1 MGNNPDQYRDR
12 LPLPIFLFRLAPQ
25 KGFPFKSGRKSSFL
39 NKSSKSQTFLL
50 YLVKYLRMKKFTLL
64 LLLFSQL
71 VFAQFTDI
79 NIVKEIHAKNKGLVV
94 SAHPLASEAGAKMMK
109 MGGNAYDA
117 VIATQLALAVVY
129 PQAGN
134 IGGGG
139 FLVGVKNNGEKFT
152 IDFRETAPEKAS
164 KDMYLDKKGN
174 ANTDLSQNGRLAVGI
189 PGSVA
194 GYFATLKYAKLPM
207 EKLIQPA
214 IDLAEQGF
222 SITEREAN
230 LLNHQ
235 MQFFDQHNTNKTV
248 FQKTAPWK
256 QGDILVQKELAA
268 TLKLIQKE
276 GAKGFYEGK
285 TAELLVAEMKR
296 GNGIITLNDLKNYKV
311 IERKPLAFNYKGNE
325 VVSMPLPSSGG
336 ILLTQMLKMASFE
349 NLEKYPQNS
358 TQAVQIMVEAERR
371 AFADRA
377 EYMGDPE
384 FIQDQTARLIS
395 EEYLKNRWK
404 SFNKNAAT
412 PSSEVGKIIA
422 QPKESTETTHISIVD
437 KDGNAVAVT
446 TTLNGLYGSKVV
458 VSGAGF
464 FLNNEMDDFSVK
476 PGVPNM
482 FGAVGGEANSIK
494 PGKRMLSSMTPT
506 IVLKNGKPY
515 IIVGTPGGTTI
526 PTSVFQSIVDVLDFK
541 LSPNMTINSPK
552 FHHQWLPETVMVE
565 KNFPESTIS
574 DLEKLKYKIERI
586 SQLGRTEMIVIDEK
600 GNAVAVADGRGDDS
614 VAVQ

>member
-1 MGNNPDQYRDR
+1 MKR
-12 LPLPIFLFRLAPQ
+12 IV
-25 KGFPFKSGRKSSFL
+25 
-39 NKSSKSQTFLL
+39 FLL
-50 YLVKYLRMKKFTLL
+50 IISSQFT
-64 LLLFSQL
+64 
-71 VFAQFTDI
+71 FAQFTEI
-79 NIVKEIHAKNKGLVV
+79 NIVKEIRTKNKGLVV

-139 FLVGVKNNGEKFT
+139 FLVGVKHNGEKFT
-152 IDFRETAPEKAS
+152 LDYRETAPEKSS
-164 KDMYLDKKGN
+164 KDMYLDKNGK
-174 ANTDLSQNGRLAVGI
+174 ASTDLSQNGRLAVGI

-194 GYFATLKYAKLPM
+194 GFYATLKYAKLPM

-222 SITEREAN
+222 SITEKEAK
-230 LLNHQ
+230 LLNDKKEN
-235 MQFFDQHNTNKTV
+235 FDQHNKITTAFQNKNT
-248 FQKTAPWK
+248 WK
-256 QGDILVQKELAA
+256 QGDL
-268 TLKLIQKE
+268 LIQKDLAE
-276 GAKGFYEGK
+276 TLKRIQRDGQKGFYEGK
-285 TAELLVAEMKR
+285 TAELLIAEMKR
-296 GNGIITLNDLKNYKV
+296 GNGIISLNDLKNYKV
-311 IERKPLAFNYKGNE
+311 IERKPLVFNYKGNE

-336 ILLTQMLKMASFE
+336 ILLAQMLKMSSFE
-349 NLEKYPQNS
+349 NLEKFPQNS
-358 TQAVQIMVEAERR
+358 TEAVQIMVEAERR

-377 EYMGDPE
+377 EFMGDPD
-384 FIQDQTARLIS
+384 FIKDQTEMLIS
-395 EEYLKNRWK
+395 ESYLKSRWK
-404 SFNKNAAT
+404 NFNKNKAT

-437 KDGNAVAVT
+437 KEGNAVSVT

-506 IVLKNGKPY
+506 IVMKNSKPY

-526 PTSVFQSIVDVLDFK
+526 PTSVYQSIVNVIDFK
-541 LSPNMTINSPK
+541 LNPNMAVNTPK
-552 FHHQWLPETVMVE
+552 FHHQWLPEIVE
-565 KNFPESTIS
+565 VTTNFPETTIS
-574 DLEKLKYKIERI
+574 DLEKKNYKIERI
-586 SQLGRTEMIVIDEK
+586 SGIGRTEMIVIDEQ
-600 GNAVAVADGRGDDS
+600 GNATAVADGKGDDS
-614 VAVQ
+614 VAIE